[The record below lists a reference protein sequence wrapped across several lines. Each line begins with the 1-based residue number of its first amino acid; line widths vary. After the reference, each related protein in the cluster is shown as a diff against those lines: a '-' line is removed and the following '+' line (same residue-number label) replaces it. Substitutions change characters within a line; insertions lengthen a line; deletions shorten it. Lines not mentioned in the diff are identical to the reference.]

1 MGVEV
6 VENGGKDKPEMSQV
20 IRHYCKVCN
29 RGFNCAGAL
38 GGHMRAHVIGDVSHN
53 NVIPP
58 HGDEH
63 LRGNNKHS
71 YFLRAKTTRFMGYHQ
86 ASNDEDGEFKKP
98 SSFGRFGVEK
108 ERVLPVLSSQGSKS
122 EHFDHEYSASS
133 EEEDLANCLVMLSN
147 KSYALSSDN
156 KEENKA
162 KEVAEKGLFQCKA
175 CKKVFNSHQALGG
188 HRASHKKVK
197 GCFAAKSE
205 GLNEDES
212 NNNNNN
218 NNVDEDSIQEDHESF
233 TQTES
238 DATRPMSSISSTR
251 KRPKMHECSV
261 CRRVFSSGQA
271 LGGHKRCHWLTT
283 STDNAFIPNFQDFQ
297 YDHQSQQLYKKP
309 MLTKPHHH
317 DHHDQDQHQ
326 EHDHDHQ
333 LDLNLN
339 LPAPAGDS
347 DHNTSRFEAST
358 RLYLK
363 QLAASANHS
372 CQQKIDSTV
381 AIEKGDK
388 LRKLSDLRDVSMDGG
403 CCRWGLHQPQTYT
416 NQR

>member
-6 VENGGKDKPEMSQV
+6 VENGGKDKQEMSHV

-38 GGHMRAHVIGDVSHN
+38 GGHMRAHVIGDVSN
-53 NVIPP
+53 NVNPL

-71 YFLRAKTTRFMGYHQ
+71 YFLRAKTMRFVGYQ

-98 SSFGRFGVEK
+98 SSFGKFGVEK
-108 ERVLPVLSSQGSKS
+108 ERVLPTLSSPGSKS

-162 KEVAEKGLFQCKA
+162 KDVVEKGLFQCKA

-197 GCFAAKSE
+197 GCFAAKSD

-218 NNVDEDSIQEDHESF
+218 NNVDDDSIQEDHESF
-233 TQTES
+233 TPTES
-238 DATRPMSSISSTR
+238 DATRPMSTISTTR

-283 STDNAFIPNFQDFQ
+283 SSDSAFIPNFQDFQ

-309 MLTKPHHH
+309 MLTKPHHDHHHH
-317 DHHDQDQHQ
+317 DHDHDNDNDN
-326 EHDHDHQ
+326 DHDHQ

-339 LPAPAGDS
+339 LPAPGDS
-347 DHNTSRFEAST
+347 DNTSRFEAST
-358 RLYLK
+358 RLYLQ
-363 QLAASANHS
+363 QLAASATQS
-372 CQQKIDSTV
+372 CQQNIESTV
-381 AIEKGDK
+381 TTEKGDK
-388 LRKLSDLRDVSMDGG
+388 LRKLSDLRDVSLDGG
-403 CCRWGLHQPQTYT
+403 WLQMGIASTTDIY
-416 NQR
+416 